1 MAAMMEKY
9 GTQIQEIM
17 DKIVK
22 FLDELVEKFVNEL
35 KDEIKVD

>member
-22 FLDELVEKFVNEL
+22 FLDELVEKFVNDL
-35 KDEIKVD
+35 KGEIKVD